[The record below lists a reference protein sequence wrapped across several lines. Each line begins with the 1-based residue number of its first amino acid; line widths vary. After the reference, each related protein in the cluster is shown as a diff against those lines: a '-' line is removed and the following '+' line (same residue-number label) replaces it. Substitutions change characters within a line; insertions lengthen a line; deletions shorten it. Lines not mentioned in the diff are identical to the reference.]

1 MHDIKCQC
9 VVFMKLDLFTNLT
22 YYLCLVLEV
31 VYYILYT
38 TYLLTFVLIVG
49 VFGAIES
56 ITQKSSKYVQFK
68 WYNKSTNL

>member
-9 VVFMKLDLFTNLT
+9 VVSMKLDLFTNLT
-22 YYLCLVLEV
+22 YYLCLVFLV

-38 TYLLTFVLIVG
+38 TYLLAFVVIVE

-56 ITQKSSKYVQFK
+56 ITQKLSK
-68 WYNKSTNL
+68 